1 MLAKTLAL
9 LTQAFRVDVRQLRT
23 HILRGSVALGVLW
36 ILFMVHSESRF
47 SSAPGL
53 EFFQVISWVSLVLIS
68 LAGAFYFPSLITEE
82 KEQQTLGLLRMA
94 GVGPATLLVGKSIG
108 RLSVVM
114 LLMAITLPYWWL
126 AVTLGGVTAK
136 QVAAT
141 AVILAAHLALMSQI
155 GTLCSVIFRSTGP
168 AAVASALAISALMFG
183 PPILMEMLW
192 QWRSPGGGSISAW
205 FHDLGLWFAPMQL
218 ERALSSG
225 FFGSVLGFETVVM
238 AGLAAALFC
247 VSWLVFDRFNTYEI
261 LEASG
266 GWSWRS
272 WLGRLPIPGL
282 KAAGTGVRRKPRRAV
297 GNAIRWK
304 DFRQFAGGRRW
315 WVIRGGF
322 FAFILGF
329 MVVMT
334 FLFWEQSYYRSF
346 ERHVREMGAILMVWA
361 MFVAGVELIYLSG
374 QVFHRELKD
383 QTWDSLR
390 MLPMSLR
397 ALCAWK
403 ILGSVLALAPAF
415 AAFGFGMLLDLHD
428 VGEVIEEMF
437 RHPLDV
443 FFGIG
448 YGVALTFYAVYLT
461 CFFSL
466 MTNPWLGIVLAGGTW
481 FFTMFSQM
489 FCCMGLMRMDR
500 DNVAFIA
507 FWGNSMILG
516 VITLVLHIRI
526 AKTLRGET
534 SA

>member
-1 MLAKTLAL
+1 
-9 LTQAFRVDVRQLRT
+9 
-23 HILRGSVALGVLW
+23 
-36 ILFMVHSESRF
+36 
-47 SSAPGL
+47 
-53 EFFQVISWVSLVLIS
+53 
-68 LAGAFYFPSLITEE
+68 
-82 KEQQTLGLLRMA
+82 
-94 GVGPATLLVGKSIG
+94 
-108 RLSVVM
+108 
-114 LLMAITLPYWWL
+114 
-126 AVTLGGVTAK
+126 
-136 QVAAT
+136 
-141 AVILAAHLALMSQI
+141 MSQI

-168 AAVASALAISALMFG
+168 AAVASALTIAAILFG
-183 PPILMEMLW
+183 PPFLMELFW
-192 QWRSPGGGSISAW
+192 QWRAPGGGSISAW
-205 FHDLGLWFAPMQL
+205 FHDLGMWFAPMQL
-218 ERALSSG
+218 VRALGSG
-225 FFGSVLGFETVVM
+225 FFGSVVESETMVM
-238 AGLAAALFC
+238 AGLAAALFG

-272 WLGRLPIPGL
+272 WFRRLPVPGL
-282 KAAGTGVRRKPRRAV
+282 RSVGSSLRRKPRRAA

-304 DFRQFAGGRRW
+304 DFRQFGGGRKW

-334 FLFWEQSYYRSF
+334 ILFWNSSSYYRPF
-346 ERHVREMGAILMVWA
+346 DRYVREMGAVLMVWA
-361 MFVAGVELIYLSG
+361 MILAGLELIYLSG
-374 QVFHRELKD
+374 QVFYRELKD

-397 ALCAWK
+397 ALCGWK
-403 ILGSVLALAPAF
+403 MFGSSMALVPAF
-415 AAFGFGMLLDLHD
+415 AAFAFGMLLDLHD

-437 RHPLDV
+437 RWPLDV

-448 YGVALTFYAVYLT
+448 YGVSLTFYAAYLT

-466 MTNPWLGIVLAGGTW
+466 MTNPWLGIVLAGGAW

-500 DNVAFIA
+500 ENVAFIA
-507 FWGNSMILG
+507 FWGNSIIVGL
-516 VITLVLHIRI
+516 ITLVLHIRI

>member
-23 HILRGSVALGVLW
+23 HILRGGVALAVLW
-36 ILFMVHSESRF
+36 ILFMVHSESSWR
-47 SSAPGL
+47 SAPGL
-53 EFFQVISWVSLVLIS
+53 EFFQVISWVSLILIS

-94 GVGPATLLVGKSIG
+94 GVGPVTLLVGKSIG
-108 RLSVVM
+108 RLAVVL

-126 AVTLGGVTAK
+126 AVTLGGVTAR

-155 GTLCSVIFRSTGP
+155 GTMCSVIFRSTGP
-168 AAVASALAISALMFG
+168 AAVASALVIAALMIG
-183 PPILMEMLW
+183 PPFLMELFW
-192 QWRSPGGGSISAW
+192 QWRAPGGGSIAQW
-205 FHDLGLWFAPMQL
+205 FHDVGLWFAPFQL
-218 ERALSSG
+218 ERALGSG
-225 FFGSVLGFETVVM
+225 FFGSVVETETMVM
-238 AGLAAALFC
+238 GLLAVGLFC

-266 GWSWRS
+266 AWTWRSLLRRVPMLKGWSKTQRQ
-272 WLGRLPIPGL
+272 
-282 KAAGTGVRRKPRRAV
+282 APRRAV

-304 DFRQFAGGRRW
+304 DFRQFAGGKKW

-329 MVVMT
+329 MIVVT
-334 FLFWEQSYYRSF
+334 LLWWDRYSYYRSW
-346 ERHVREMGAILMVWA
+346 ERHLQEMGAILMVWA
-361 MFVAGVELIYLSG
+361 MILAGIELIYLSG
-374 QVFHRELKD
+374 QVFYRELKD

-390 MLPMSLR
+390 MLPMSMR
-397 ALCAWK
+397 RLCAWK
-403 ILGSVLALAPAF
+403 ILGSGAALIPAF
-415 AAFGFGMLLDLHD
+415 AAFGVGLVLDLHD
-428 VGEVIEEMF
+428 LGEVFEEF
-437 RHPLDV
+437 ARHPLDV

-448 YGVALTFYAVYLT
+448 YGVSLTFYAVYLT

-466 MTNPWLGIVLAGGTW
+466 MTNPWLGMVLAGATW
-481 FFTMFSQM
+481 FFTVFSQM

-507 FWGNSMILG
+507 FWGNSVIVWL
-516 VITLVLHIRI
+516 ITLALHLRVS
-526 AKTLRGET
+526 KTLRGET